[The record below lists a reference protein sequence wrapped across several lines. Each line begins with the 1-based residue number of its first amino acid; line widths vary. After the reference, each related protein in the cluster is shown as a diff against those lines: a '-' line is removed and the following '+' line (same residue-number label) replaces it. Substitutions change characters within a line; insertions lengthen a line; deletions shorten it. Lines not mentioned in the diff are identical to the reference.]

1 MCFQGTADTASVG
14 ANREGDDF
22 MKLMKALEISAS
34 TKEDPEQAST
44 KHGDK
49 QKVWIYLKH
58 HDITR
63 NRNENMCQSNLSI
76 NEIY

>member
-1 MCFQGTADTASVG
+1 MYSVHCLVKSLKTNCVFQGTADTASVG

-49 QKVWIYLKH
+49 QKV
-58 HDITR
+58 
-63 NRNENMCQSNLSI
+63 
-76 NEIY
+76 